1 MTEWCAVVHSTADA
15 MGVLPVSIN
24 KFRYLQT
31 KWRTPKAGVVPI
43 DVLGKSSCTEFY
55 WYGSI
60 RGAKRRQAD
69 RREAHPVG
77 RANLFKVLT
86 GGHGLQIIPET

>member
-43 DVLGKSSCTEFY
+43 DVLEKSSCTEFY
-55 WYGSI
+55 
-60 RGAKRRQAD
+60 
-69 RREAHPVG
+69 
-77 RANLFKVLT
+77 
-86 GGHGLQIIPET
+86 